1 MGYSFMGRGA
11 LHRRRVDHISLV
23 ARSMI
28 GQYCVLGERR
38 VSNIKSFCLNLLTLI
53 CLGIWR

>member
-1 MGYSFMGRGA
+1 VKLSALMGRGA
-11 LHRRRVDHISLV
+11 FHRGGVDHISLV

-38 VSNIKSFCLNLLTLI
+38 VSNIKV
-53 CLGIWR
+53 